1 MVPEVEDGPLGEDE
15 SAEVSASNPRA
26 LEAPFQIL
34 RPPSPNLETRDTE
47 HLPRQ
52 TVSGGNEVAEGGR
65 NSGGRNLGGAG
76 EAQFRQY
83 IQLKAPAISGRD
95 QARLSAFVAPQ
106 AQQAQ
111 RAQQAL
117 RAQQAQQ
124 CDEAC
129 AKDIDSLST
138 QTADDV
144 NSKYAATRN
153 HLNQQVL

>member
-47 HLPRQ
+47 HLPRL

-65 NSGGRNLGGAG
+65 HSGGRNLGGAG
-76 EAQFRQY
+76 EAQVRQY

-95 QARLSAFVAPQ
+95 QAGLSEFVAPQ

-111 RAQQAL
+111 RAL
-117 RAQQAQQ
+117 RAQQ

-129 AKDIDSLST
+129 AKEIDSLST

-144 NSKYAATRN
+144 NFKYAATRN
-153 HLNQQVL
+153 HFNQQVK

>member
-1 MVPEVEDGPLGEDE
+1 LVPEVEDGPLGEDE

-47 HLPRQ
+47 HLPRL

-65 NSGGRNLGGAG
+65 HSGGRNLGGAG
-76 EAQFRQY
+76 EAQVRQY

-95 QARLSAFVAPQ
+95 QAGLSEFVAPQ

-111 RAQQAL
+111 RAL
-117 RAQQAQQ
+117 RAQQ

-129 AKDIDSLST
+129 AKEIDSLST

-144 NSKYAATRN
+144 NFKYAATRN
-153 HLNQQVL
+153 HFNQQVK